1 MITRHGEQNELVLNN
16 TCRLFLFALSSSS
29 FSFPTS
35 STFLSLRNYS
45 PTTYPIYLNFVAS
58 FLFTGR
64 LEGEVGELGF
74 QIGLDGQNALPNL
87 NSTGIESPIVL
98 SIIEICDANF
108 LFRVKGVLFLNDVP
122 DAGVVNAVVQLP
134 VAGVQGRGILEITT
148 ARRLRI
154 REAKILKVADLLG
167 VLEVPNAVL
176 GQLLEIALAAITT
189 FQEAR
194 PVVKLILVIE
204 AEEGDLGRV
213 SRRYI
218 PLEVRGSLKHVIHAG
233 DIAAFASLAQLT
245 TFLNYFIDC
254 ERKHQQQGTCMLES
268 IK

>member
-74 QIGLDGQNALPNL
+74 QFGRLDGQNALPNL
-87 NSTGIESPIVL
+87 NSTGIESPIVF

-122 DAGVVNAVVQLP
+122 DAGVVNALVQLP
-134 VAGVQGRGILEITT
+134 VAGFQGRGILEIT
-148 ARRLRI
+148 AGLKIRV

-218 PLEVRGSLKHVIHAG
+218 PLEVRGSLKHVIHACQV
-233 DIAAFASLAQLT
+233 ASLTALA
-245 TFLNYFIDC
+245 
-254 ERKHQQQGTCMLES
+254 
-268 IK
+268 